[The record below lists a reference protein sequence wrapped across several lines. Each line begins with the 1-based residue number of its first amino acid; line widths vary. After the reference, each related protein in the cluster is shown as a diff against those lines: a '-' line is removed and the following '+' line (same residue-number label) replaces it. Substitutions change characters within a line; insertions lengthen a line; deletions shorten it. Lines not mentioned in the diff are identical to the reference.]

1 MTGQKAPER
10 ADQREKRGH
19 GGRESPLQP
28 SRRPDANQLPH
39 KQTKIEACGVN
50 QQSLTNVRVSP
61 QMHPPHPSCFVEVRE
76 RPFEG
81 LATKPQQT

>member
-28 SRRPDANQLPH
+28 SRRPDAN
-39 KQTKIEACGVN
+39 
-50 QQSLTNVRVSP
+50 
-61 QMHPPHPSCFVEVRE
+61 
-76 RPFEG
+76 
-81 LATKPQQT
+81 